1 MNLRLFVSVLIV
13 LTFHFQMIGQDTIKP
28 LQLVKELSGVTIT
41 VITPENKDQISQQYS
56 RLDILKYQPQDVGA
70 ILQKVSGTTLK
81 SYGGLGGMKT
91 ISVRGLGGQHTS
103 VVLDGFVVNN
113 AQNGQINLAT
123 IQTDNIENL
132 SLTVGGRTNYLLP
145 ASAYT
150 TGSILNVST
159 FENLFDTSTFQVR
172 LNSKIGSFG
181 ELDHYLSL
189 KGIKKNW
196 MIGAYGKYRQAN
208 GKYPYSFQNGN
219 SIINDLRSNND
230 FKDWYSGL
238 NLAYQFSNKTIL
250 RINYKN
256 FGADQGLPGAVVF
269 YNSFSNQRLSTLNNG
284 LNLNLNTE
292 IKRVDFRFFGSYQ
305 NDYTKYTDPSFLNST
320 GGLISRYSNQT
331 THFGSSF
338 YKLIRNKYTFFGG
351 IDSKY
356 SELKFIDESNPLPKR
371 LHSTYLLGLTL
382 NFSKIKSEIQLTGQD
397 ILENN
402 QLGERATNQNK
413 VNPFILIENQEFG
426 KWKFKLNGWYK
437 SSFRMP
443 SFNELYYNGI
453 GNVKLKPEEANQLSF
468 GFNFQPKVRK
478 TYFKVIL
485 NTYYTS
491 VKNQILAIPTKNLFV
506 WSMQNIGEVHTAGFE
521 ARMDVGFQLNEKNRL
536 DLNGNYTFQQSLDF
550 SDITSPT
557 YKNQVAY
564 IPKHSGNA
572 SISFIRKNT
581 GLVFS
586 MFNSSLRYSLN
597 ENISSNIIDGFAIFD
612 AGIYSKVSLSKKHD
626 LRIQLT
632 FKNMFNSSYAFVKYY
647 VMPGRSVLISINYAL
662 R

>member
-1 MNLRLFVSVLIV
+1 MNLKLFVSVLIV

-28 LQLVKELSGVTIT
+28 LQLVKELSAVTIT
-41 VITPENKDQISQQYS
+41 VNSQENKDQISQKYS

-103 VVLDGFVVNN
+103 VVLDGFLLNN
-113 AQNGQINLAT
+113 AQNGQLNLAT

-159 FENLFDTSTFQVR
+159 FENSFDTSSFQVR
-172 LNSKIGSFG
+172 FNSKLGSFG

-189 KGIKKNW
+189 KGIKNKW
-196 MIGAYGKYRQAN
+196 LIGAFGKYRQAN

-219 SIINDLRSNND
+219 SITNGVRSNND

-238 NLAYQFSNKTIL
+238 NLAYQFSSKTIL
-250 RINYKN
+250 RINFNN

-269 YNSFSNQRLSTLNNG
+269 YNYFSNQRLNLVNNA
-284 LNLNLNTE
+284 LNLNLNTCFN
-292 IKRVDFRFFGSYQ
+292 RFTFRFFGSYLS
-305 NDYTKYTDPSFLNST
+305 DYTKYTDPSYLNSI
-320 GGLISRYSNQT
+320 GGLTARYSNQT
-331 THFGSSF
+331 SQIGTSF
-338 YKLIRNKYTFFGG
+338 YRLISSKMILFGG

-356 SELKFIDESNPLPKR
+356 SELKFLEVNNALPKR
-371 LHSTYLLGLTL
+371 IHSTFLIGSTF
-382 NFSKIKSEIQLTGQD
+382 NFSKIKSEIQLTGQS

-402 QLGERATNQNK
+402 QLGERAANQNK

-426 KWKFKLNGWYK
+426 NWKLKFNAWYK
-437 SSFRMP
+437 NSFRIP
-443 SFNELYYNGI
+443 TFNELYYNGI
-453 GNVKLKPEEANQLSF
+453 GNVKLKPEEANQFSF
-468 GFNFQPKVRK
+468 GINFQPKIK
-478 TYFKVIL
+478 KINSKVIL
-485 NTYYTS
+485 NTYYTT

-506 WSMQNIGEVHTAGFE
+506 WSMQNIGEVHTTGFE
-521 ARMDVGFQLNEKNRL
+521 VRMDLGFQLNEINRL
-536 DLNGNYTFQQSLDF
+536 DLSGNYTFQQSLDF
-550 SDITSPT
+550 SDIESPT

-564 IPKHSGNA
+564 IPKHTGNA
-572 SISFIRKNT
+572 TLTYSRKNSGIT
-581 GLVFS
+581 IS
-586 MFNSSLRYSLN
+586 MFNSALRYSLN

-612 AGIYSKVSLSKKHD
+612 TGIYSKINLAKKHD

-632 FKNMFNSSYAFVKYY
+632 LKNMFNSSYAFVKYY
-647 VMPGRSVLISINYAL
+647 VMPGRSFLISINYAL